1 MIGDAISA
9 ALPLLR
15 AHAESLMVESCDIER
30 ESSTWSEDLQKTVVS
45 WLPVAMSVPC
55 YTGGSSGGPRSLAAG
70 EAVTSDSPSVHAPH
84 TLAGVEPDDRVTVSS
99 GAVLWVSH
107 VPIDPYP
114 VEALLECRWLR

>member
-15 AHAESLMVESCDIER
+15 AHAESLMIERCDIER

-45 WLPVAMSVPC
+45 WVPVAMSVPC

-70 EAVTSDSPSVHAPH
+70 EAVTPDSPSVHAPH